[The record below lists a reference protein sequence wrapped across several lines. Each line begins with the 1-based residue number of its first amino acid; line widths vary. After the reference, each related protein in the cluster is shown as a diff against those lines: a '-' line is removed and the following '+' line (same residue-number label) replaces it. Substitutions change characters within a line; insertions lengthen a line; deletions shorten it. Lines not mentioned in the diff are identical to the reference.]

1 MHLQKNHQDPFADVR
16 LKSHFEALL
25 LGGNISSRPQGLR
38 EESEEREEKRGCRG
52 RPPGCSLPSG
62 RPTNIHVNCSLRE
75 INTSDKLPMPLSGAV
90 MKVC

>member
-1 MHLQKNHQDPFADVR
+1 MHLQKKKKKHVR

-25 LGGNISSRPQGLR
+25 LGGNISSRPEGQR
-38 EESEEREEKRGCRG
+38 EEREGEGPAARLQPALRT
-52 RPPGCSLPSG
+52 
-62 RPTNIHVNCSLRE
+62 PTNIHVNCSLRE